1 MGYLLLTD
9 SPFRSYHNKQRCGSL
24 CDQRQDNRRHIKGGI
39 AMRSQRIAEIEQY
52 IYAHKT
58 VTLDELCEVF
68 QVSKNTIRRDIEEII
83 QNPDIVKTYG
93 GVMINT
99 QTKKLLV
106 SFTER
111 NINRQDAKRMI
122 AAKAASFVED
132 GDSIFIDSG
141 TTTLYMLEYL
151 KNKKITL
158 LTNNIE
164 VMVQAIPYENINLI
178 SLSGTLNR
186 KTLSL
191 TGNNAARL
199 LSTYNVKKA
208 FLAATGITIENGATN
223 SSPEETCIKEMA
235 VKKSLEKY
243 LLVDSSKFGVVS
255 LLTYG
260 NVEDFTG
267 IITDGVPADAFLEY
281 AEEHQVKV
289 ISV

>member
-83 QNPDIVKTYG
+83 QNPDIVKTYC

-267 IITDGVPADAFLEY
+267 IITDGIPTDAFQEY

>member
-1 MGYLLLTD
+1 
-9 SPFRSYHNKQRCGSL
+9 
-24 CDQRQDNRRHIKGGI
+24 
-39 AMRSQRIAEIEQY
+39 MRSQRIAGIEQY

-58 VTLDELCEVF
+58 VTLDELCDVF

-111 NINRQDAKRMI
+111 NISHQDAKRLI
-122 AAKAASFVED
+122 AARAASLVED

-141 TTTLYMLEYL
+141 TTTLYMLEHL
-151 KNKKITL
+151 KDKKITL
-158 LTNNIE
+158 LTNNVE
-164 VMVQAIPYENINLI
+164 VMLQAIPYENINLI
-178 SLSGTLNR
+178 SLSGVLNR

-191 TGNNAARL
+191 TGNNAAKL

-208 FLAATGITIENGATN
+208 FLAATGITLENGATN

-235 VKKSLEKY
+235 VKKSIRKY
-243 LLVDSSKFGVVS
+243 LLADSSKFGVVS
-255 LLTYG
+255 LLTYADID
-260 NVEDFTG
+260 DFDG
-267 IITDGVPADAFLEY
+267 IITDRRPDETFCEY
-281 AEEHQVKV
+281 AKEHQVEII
-289 ISV
+289 ISK

>member
-1 MGYLLLTD
+1 
-9 SPFRSYHNKQRCGSL
+9 
-24 CDQRQDNRRHIKGGI
+24 
-39 AMRSQRIAEIEQY
+39 
-52 IYAHKT
+52 
-58 VTLDELCEVF
+58 
-68 QVSKNTIRRDIEEII
+68 
-83 QNPDIVKTYG
+83 
-93 GVMINT
+93 MINT

-111 NINRQDAKRMI
+111 NINRQDAKRLI
-122 AAKAASFVED
+122 ADKAASFVED

-191 TGNNAARL
+191 TGNNAARI

-255 LLTYG
+255 LLTYS

-267 IITDGVPADAFLEY
+267 IITDGVPTDAFCEY

>member
-1 MGYLLLTD
+1 
-9 SPFRSYHNKQRCGSL
+9 
-24 CDQRQDNRRHIKGGI
+24 
-39 AMRSQRIAEIEQY
+39 MRSQRIAEIEQY

-111 NINRQDAKRMI
+111 NISHQEAKRQI
-122 AAKAASFVED
+122 AAKAASLVND

-158 LTNNIE
+158 LTNNVE

-178 SLSGTLNR
+178 CLSGTLNR

-191 TGNNAARL
+191 TGNNAAKL
-199 LSTYNVKKA
+199 LSTYNIKKA
-208 FLAATGITIENGATN
+208 FLAATGITLDNGATN

-235 VKKSLEKY
+235 VKKSTEKY
-243 LLVDSSKFGVVS
+243 LLADSSKFGVIS
-255 LLTYG
+255 LLTYCG
-260 NVEDFTG
+260 INDFTG
-267 IITDGVPADAFLEY
+267 IVTDVEPEEDFCEY
-281 AEEHQVKV
+281 AKEHQVE
-289 ISV
+289 ILLA

>member
-1 MGYLLLTD
+1 
-9 SPFRSYHNKQRCGSL
+9 
-24 CDQRQDNRRHIKGGI
+24 
-39 AMRSQRIAEIEQY
+39 MRSQRIAEIEQY
-52 IYAHKT
+52 IYSHKT

-68 QVSKNTIRRDIEEII
+68 QVSKNTIRRDIEEITK
-83 QNPDIVKTYG
+83 NPDIVKTYG
-93 GVMINT
+93 GVMINS
-99 QTKKLLV
+99 QTKKMLV

-111 NINRQDAKRMI
+111 NISRQDGKRRI
-122 AAKAASFVED
+122 AEEAAALVND

-164 VMVQAIPYENINLI
+164 VIVQAIPYENINLI

-208 FLAATGITIENGATN
+208 FMAATGVTLENGATN

-243 LLVDSSKFGVVS
+243 LLADSSKFGVVS
-255 LLTYG
+255 LLTYSD
-260 NVEDFTG
+260 VDDLTG
-267 IITDGVPADAFLEY
+267 IITDKQPDEDFCEY
-281 AEEHQVKV
+281 AAEHQVQIIV
-289 ISV
+289 AD

>member
-1 MGYLLLTD
+1 
-9 SPFRSYHNKQRCGSL
+9 
-24 CDQRQDNRRHIKGGI
+24 
-39 AMRSQRIAEIEQY
+39 
-52 IYAHKT
+52 
-58 VTLDELCEVF
+58 
-68 QVSKNTIRRDIEEII
+68 
-83 QNPDIVKTYG
+83 
-93 GVMINT
+93 
-99 QTKKLLV
+99 
-106 SFTER
+106 
-111 NINRQDAKRMI
+111 
-122 AAKAASFVED
+122 
-132 GDSIFIDSG
+132 
-141 TTTLYMLEYL
+141 
-151 KNKKITL
+151 
-158 LTNNIE
+158 
-164 VMVQAIPYENINLI
+164 MVQAIPYENINLI

-267 IITDGVPADAFLEY
+267 IITDGVPTDAFREY

>member
-1 MGYLLLTD
+1 
-9 SPFRSYHNKQRCGSL
+9 
-24 CDQRQDNRRHIKGGI
+24 
-39 AMRSQRIAEIEQY
+39 MRSQRIAEIEQY
-52 IYAHKT
+52 IYANKT

-68 QVSKNTIRRDIEEII
+68 QVSKNTIRRDIEELV

-93 GVMINT
+93 GVMINN

-106 SFTER
+106 SFAER
-111 NINRQDAKRMI
+111 NINHQDVKRKI
-122 AAKAASFVED
+122 AEKAASLVED

-158 LTNNIE
+158 LTNNVE

-191 TGNNAARL
+191 TGNNAAKL

-208 FLAATGITIENGATN
+208 FLAATGITLENGATN
-223 SSPEETCIKEMA
+223 STPEETCIKEMA
-235 VKKSLEKY
+235 VRKSREKY
-243 LLVDSSKFGVVS
+243 LLADSSKFGVVS
-255 LLTYG
+255 LLTYC
-260 NVEDFTG
+260 NVDDLNG
-267 IITDGVPADAFLEY
+267 IITDQEPEEEFLEY
-281 AEEHQVKV
+281 AREHQVD
-289 ISV
+289 IICTGE

>member
-1 MGYLLLTD
+1 
-9 SPFRSYHNKQRCGSL
+9 
-24 CDQRQDNRRHIKGGI
+24 
-39 AMRSQRIAEIEQY
+39 MRSQRIAEIEQY

-111 NINRQDAKRMI
+111 NINRQDAKRLI

-243 LLVDSSKFGVVS
+243 LLVDSSKFGIVS

-267 IITDGVPADAFLEY
+267 IITDGVPTDAFREY
-281 AEEHQVKV
+281 AEERQVKV

>member
-1 MGYLLLTD
+1 M
-9 SPFRSYHNKQRCGSL
+9 
-24 CDQRQDNRRHIKGGI
+24 
-39 AMRSQRIAEIEQY
+39 
-52 IYAHKT
+52 
-58 VTLDELCEVF
+58 TLDELCEVF

-267 IITDGVPADAFLEY
+267 IITDGIPTDAFQEY

>member
-1 MGYLLLTD
+1 
-9 SPFRSYHNKQRCGSL
+9 
-24 CDQRQDNRRHIKGGI
+24 
-39 AMRSQRIAEIEQY
+39 MRSQRIAEIEEY

-93 GVMINT
+93 GVMINS
-99 QTKKLLV
+99 QTKKMLV

-111 NINRQDAKRMI
+111 NISNQDVKRMI

-151 KNKKITL
+151 KDKKITL

-199 LSTYNVKKA
+199 LSTYNIKKS
-208 FLAATGITIENGATN
+208 FLAATGITLENGATN

-235 VKKSLEKY
+235 VQKSLQKY
-243 LLVDSSKFGVVS
+243 VLADSSKFGVVS
-255 LLTYG
+255 LLTYC
-260 NVEDFTG
+260 NIADLSG
-267 IITDGVPADAFLEY
+267 IITDKQPDESFCDY
-281 AEEHQVKV
+281 AQEHQVEIV
-289 ISV
+289 LV

>member
-1 MGYLLLTD
+1 
-9 SPFRSYHNKQRCGSL
+9 
-24 CDQRQDNRRHIKGGI
+24 
-39 AMRSQRIAEIEQY
+39 MRSQRIAEIEQY
-52 IYAHKT
+52 IYTHKT

-68 QVSKNTIRRDIEEII
+68 GVSKNTIRRDIEEIVK
-83 QNPDIVKTYG
+83 NPDIVKTYG

-111 NINRQDAKRMI
+111 NISHPDIKRTI
-122 AAKAASFVED
+122 AAKAASLVED

-151 KNKKITL
+151 KDKKITL

-199 LSTYNVKKA
+199 LATYNVKKA
-208 FLAATGITIENGATN
+208 FLAATGITLENGATN

-235 VKKSLEKY
+235 VKKSMQNY
-243 LLVDSSKFGVVS
+243 LLADSSKFGVVS
-255 LLTYG
+255 LLTYCD
-260 NVEDFTG
+260 VEDLTG
-267 IITDGVPADAFLEY
+267 IITDQLPEESFCEY
-281 AEEHQVKV
+281 AKEHQVEL
-289 ISV
+289 ILAE

>member
-1 MGYLLLTD
+1 
-9 SPFRSYHNKQRCGSL
+9 
-24 CDQRQDNRRHIKGGI
+24 
-39 AMRSQRIAEIEQY
+39 MRSQRIAEIEQY
-52 IYAHKT
+52 IYTHKT

-68 QVSKNTIRRDIEEII
+68 QVSKNTIRRDVEEII

-111 NINRQDAKRMI
+111 NINHQDAKRKI
-122 AAKAASFVED
+122 AAEAAKLVED

-158 LTNNIE
+158 LTNNME
-164 VMVQAIPYENINLI
+164 VMFQAIPYENINVI

-191 TGNNAARL
+191 TGNNAAKL
-199 LSTYNVKKA
+199 LSTYNIKKA
-208 FLAATGITIENGATN
+208 FMAATGITIENGATN

-235 VKKSLEKY
+235 VRKSGEKY
-243 LLVDSSKFGVVS
+243 LLADSSKFGVVS
-255 LLTYG
+255 LLTYCD
-260 NVEDFTG
+260 VKDLTG
-267 IITDGVPADAFLEY
+267 IITDAKPQEDFLEY
-281 AEEHQVKV
+281 AQDNQVK
-289 ISV
+289 IILAEA

>member
-1 MGYLLLTD
+1 
-9 SPFRSYHNKQRCGSL
+9 
-24 CDQRQDNRRHIKGGI
+24 
-39 AMRSQRIAEIEQY
+39 MRSQRIAEIEQY

-111 NINRQDAKRMI
+111 NINRQDAKRLI

-132 GDSIFIDSG
+132 GDSVFIDSG
-141 TTTLYMLEYL
+141 TTTYMLEYL

-235 VKKSLEKY
+235 VKKR
-243 LLVDSSKFGVVS
+243 VCR
-255 LLTYG
+255 
-260 NVEDFTG
+260 
-267 IITDGVPADAFLEY
+267 I
-281 AEEHQVKV
+281 
-289 ISV
+289 